1 MNTITRKKKPNKR
14 LLFLIAVSFIIFGYG
29 IFFEKSLYWDQQ
41 VGRDFFLFRSGRS
54 TSTEKDD
61 RRVNGSANDIPVA
74 ATIVPKIKVDF
85 YGGSISNGSGLH
97 NSRNRFTD
105 IIGEELKQVE
115 LQNKAIGGAG
125 AQHWLHCGIQP
136 VDVIVSEFRINERN
150 TRVLEEW
157 YMMTSKFAQHT
168 VVLDLWSWLTP
179 PHITGRYSATERALR
194 NLKKKFPHVNQT
206 FSILSLSNRDKD
218 VWREKVPGFF
228 NYTDTDR
235 PISEKCYANVLESD
249 QEDAGLKRWCTRAHA
264 NEMQHGRESYH
275 RDVSSSLAKHMKD
288 HVLPFISLGETPSSE
303 TERLCIGSWGW
314 GAFRDVD
321 QFNETLIVGETTFQF
336 SSPLSKRKDK
346 LTLNTNSTSSTVRL
360 DCPAP
365 YNSMTLGHIVHSDLE
380 ESAIFE
386 VNGKNISTHD
396 HLEERPHIRIRK
408 YTEQSFKT
416 PLDIS
421 ISSLHPGAY
430 LELTDVVCKKENV
443 TGSD

>member
-1 MNTITRKKKPNKR
+1 MNIITRKTK
-14 LLFLIAVSFIIFGYG
+14 LAVSFIIFGNYCLL
-29 IFFEKSLYWDQQ
+29 FEKILYWRDQQ
-41 VGRDFFLFRSGRS
+41 VRRDFFLFRSGRS
-54 TSTEKDD
+54 TSTERDE

-97 NSRNRFTD
+97 NRRNRFTD

-125 AQHWLHCGIQP
+125 PQHWLHCGIQP
-136 VDVIVSEFRINERN
+136 VDVIVSEFRLNEGD

-168 VVLDLWSWLTP
+168 VVLDLWSWLNP
-179 PHITGRYSATERALR
+179 PHITGYSNTELALH

-235 PISEKCYANVLESD
+235 PISEKCYVNVLESD
-249 QEDAGLKRWCTRAHA
+249 QEDARLKRWCRQAHA
-264 NEMQHGRESYH
+264 NNMQHGRESYH
-275 RDVSSSLAKHMKD
+275 RDISSSLAKHMKD

-303 TERLCIGSWGW
+303 TERLCIGSWGMMTAAW
-314 GAFRDVD
+314 RDVD
-321 QFNETLIVGETTFQF
+321 LFKKHLIVGETTFQF
-336 SSPLSKRKDK
+336 SSPLSKRQDK

-365 YNSMTLGHIVHSDLE
+365 YNSMILGYIVHSDLE

-396 HLEERPHIRIRK
+396 HLEKRPHIRIRK

>member
-1 MNTITRKKKPNKR
+1 MNTSITRKKKPNKR

-179 PHITGRYSATERALR
+179 PHIISAAELALH

-228 NYTDTDR
+228 NYTDTHR